1 MTQGRAIRLLRGT
14 GFAMG
19 TIAAV
24 VVFVVGARSGVQ
36 DWTVPALLLVGIL
49 VFVLHV
55 STLAFATDGDVET
68 TTRQVVEYEVVPQGF
83 ATPAGP
89 APVYDPTAA
98 TAAPGLVAAT
108 VPGLGAMVI
117 QEPPAES
124 FPDAGNSHDK
134 RYTVTEAGPPPLH
147 EVLVDTSGPAAAPAD
162 FEEDSDDS
170 VFLDIRPQRDD
181 EPMVQRMLHGEPPPE
196 DATADVSAPAV
207 HAEPAAEPDP
217 LPGPSGPRLPGPSAA
232 PAPGWWMASDGNWYP
247 PELHPD
253 MTSRGQG

>member
-1 MTQGRAIRLLRGT
+1 MTQGRAIRLLRGM

-24 VVFVVGARSGVQ
+24 VVFVAGARNGVQ

-49 VFVLHV
+49 MFVLHAA
-55 STLAFATDGDVET
+55 TLAFATEGDEAT
-68 TTRQVVEYEVVPQGF
+68 TTRQIVEYEEVPQGF
-83 ATPAGP
+83 AA
-89 APVYDPTAA
+89 APGAQSFDPTAPSTA
-98 TAAPGLVAAT
+98 TAAPLVAAT

-117 QEPPAES
+117 NEPPAES

-134 RYTVTEAGPPPLH
+134 RFTVTEAGPPPLH
-147 EVLVDTSGPAAAPAD
+147 AVLADSPGPVAAG
-162 FEEDSDDS
+162 FEEDSEDS
-170 VFLDIRPQRDD
+170 VYLDIRPQRDD
-181 EPMVQRMLHGEPPPE
+181 EPMVQRMLRGEAPPE
-196 DATADVSAPAV
+196 DQTADVSAPGV
-207 HAEPAAEPDP
+207 HPEQQAS
-217 LPGPSGPRLPGPSAA
+217 LPGPSGPRLAGPSSA

>member
-1 MTQGRAIRLLRGT
+1 MTQGRAIRLLRGA

-24 VVFVVGARSGVQ
+24 VVFVVGAQSGVQ

-83 ATPAGP
+83 GTPAGP
-89 APVYDPTAA
+89 ASGYDPTAA

-147 EVLVDTSGPAAAPAD
+147 EVLVEHPAPAATPAD

-170 VFLDIRPQRDD
+170 VYLDIRPQRDD

-196 DATADVSAPAV
+196 DTTADVSAPAV
-207 HAEPAAEPDP
+207 HAEPAP
-217 LPGPSGPRLPGPSAA
+217 LPGPSGPQLAGPSAA

>member
-1 MTQGRAIRLLRGT
+1 MTQGRAIRLLRGA

-24 VVFVVGARSGVQ
+24 VVFAAGARNGVQ

-55 STLAFATDGDVET
+55 STLAFATDGDMET
-68 TTRQVVEYEVVPQGF
+68 TTRQVVEYEMVPQGF
-83 ATPAGP
+83 VAPAGP
-89 APVYDPTAA
+89 TTGVDPTVA
-98 TAAPGLVAAT
+98 TPGLVAAT
-108 VPGLGAMVI
+108 VPGLGAMAI
-117 QEPPAES
+117 QEPPPES

-147 EVLVDTSGPAAAPAD
+147 AVLADQPGPAAAD
-162 FEEDSDDS
+162 FGEDSEDS
-170 VFLDIRPQRDD
+170 VFLDIRPERDD
-181 EPMVQRMLHGEPPPE
+181 EPMVQRMLHGEAPPE
-196 DATADVSAPAV
+196 DQTADVSAPGV
-207 HAEPAAEPDP
+207 HPEQQVS
-217 LPGPSGPRLPGPSAA
+217 LPGPSGPRLAGPSSA